1 MIASQLRPSLR
12 RTGYTR
18 SLTAHV
24 IVDVESGVT
33 QDQP

>member
-12 RTGYTR
+12 RTGYTT
-18 SLTAHV
+18 SLMTHV
-24 IVDVESGVT
+24 IVDDESGVV